1 LIETLLKSCEEELKT
16 PVEIEFAVTFNPLRF
31 GFLQVRPMVVSSDK
45 VEVTEEDLLDENIL
59 VASRNVLGNGINNT
73 IKDIVYVKPE
83 SFEAKH
89 TNQIARELESINKIL
104 VNLHRPYLL
113 IGFGRWGSSDPWL
126 GIPVNWGQVSGAKAI
141 VETGMENLNV
151 EFSQGSHF
159 FHNLTSFN
167 VSYFSVK
174 ISDSYKIDWDW
185 LSIQHVEYE
194 TDLVRHVSL
203 SSALH
208 TKVDGRS
215 GRGTINKK

>member
-1 LIETLLKSCEEELKT
+1 
-16 PVEIEFAVTFNPLRF
+16 
-31 GFLQVRPMVVSSDK
+31 M
-45 VEVTEEDLLDENIL
+45 
-59 VASRNVLGNGINNT
+59 
-73 IKDIVYVKPE
+73 KPE

-89 TNQIARELESINKIL
+89 TNQIAGELESINKIL

-141 VETGMENLNV
+141 VETAIENLNV

-185 LSIQHVEYE
+185 LSKQQVEYE
-194 TDLVRHVSL
+194 TDFVRHASL

-215 GRGTINKK
+215 GRGTINKTEKVKNDKQE